1 MIHRR
6 SGFTL
11 IEVMLA
17 VAIAVVLIFMAMP
30 SFKGL
35 SAEKKLTASFERFDN
50 LARKAQ
56 KNAVQQQRSWTMVWE
71 AQGKQSTITLR
82 ADDTATQQEALPD
95 GSGNTTT
102 EVPPPVPDSN
112 QDNQPE
118 TLEVGADESFTIE
131 RPVALI
137 PAEQAPMQWTFWRS
151 GTCEPVIVHYSGP
164 AGTWVAQYHPLTGHG
179 EIMQQRIR

>member
-82 ADDTATQQEALPD
+82 ADDTAHGRRVGKHMSGDDDERHLQGERNQIPETVSPSIDDVRHRRRRCGKRGEDDNNRREERKDERVGDPAFGPRGEREREARDRSRPLHGALP
-95 GSGNTTT
+95 
-102 EVPPPVPDSN
+102 
-112 QDNQPE
+112 
-118 TLEVGADESFTIE
+118 
-131 RPVALI
+131 
-137 PAEQAPMQWTFWRS
+137 
-151 GTCEPVIVHYSGP
+151 
-164 AGTWVAQYHPLTGHG
+164 
-179 EIMQQRIR
+179 

>member
-17 VAIAVVLIFMAMP
+17 VAIAVIIMFMAMP
-30 SFKGL
+30 SFKGM
-35 SAEKKLTASFERFDN
+35 SAEKKLTESFERFDA

-56 KNAVQQQRSWTMVWE
+56 KNAVQQQRSWTLVWE
-71 AQGKQSTITLR
+71 QQGKSFGITLR
-82 ADDTATQQEALPD
+82 PDELVSSETTPD

-102 EVPPPVPDSN
+102 DVSQDLANNN
-112 QDNQPE
+112 QSDATE
-118 TLEVGADESFTIE
+118 SLSIGAGESFTIE
-131 RPVALI
+131 RPVALV

-151 GTCEPVIVHYSGP
+151 GTCEPAIIRYTGP
-164 AGTWVAQYHPLTGHG
+164 AGMWVAQYHPLTGHG

>member
-17 VAIAVVLIFMAMP
+17 VAIAVAIIFMAMP
-30 SFKGL
+30 SFKGM
-35 SAEKKLTASFERFDN
+35 SAEKKLTESFERFDN

-82 ADDTATQQEALPD
+82 ADETAALEQLPD
-95 GSGNTTT
+95 GSGDTTT
-102 EVPPPVPDSN
+102 TGVPQPVPQGSQGS

-118 TLEVGADESFTIE
+118 TLVVGPDESFTIE

-137 PAEQAPMQWTFWRS
+137 PA
-151 GTCEPVIVHYSGP
+151 
-164 AGTWVAQYHPLTGHG
+164 
-179 EIMQQRIR
+179 